1 MTSLAGDIDR
11 EFDVALSFAGED
23 RSMAQKLAEMLKRND
38 VTVFYDEFYRAQLW
52 GKDLYQH
59 LQEIYREKSRYCVVF
74 VSEAYL
80 LKLWTKH
87 ELKQAQARAFE
98 ESREYVLPIRLD
110 DSVLPGLN
118 STVGYVDMRA
128 TSVEDIACLLLEKL
142 GRSAYST
149 EVDRKKWEGDF
160 TEYNGRK
167 VASFW
172 PKQIERSQHEP
183 FYLGT
188 RAYGRIRHGEEKM
201 WGRRKLTPRHVCHD
215 CAALPGQFHVPGC
228 DMEECPNCRGQAIS
242 CGCIHEAATADR
254 VEAWEEGED

>member
-1 MTSLAGDIDR
+1 MTNDIDR

-23 RSMAQKLAEMLKRND
+23 RSSAQKLAEILQRNS

-59 LQEIYREKSRYCVVF
+59 LQEIYKEKSRYCVVF

-80 LKLWTKH
+80 LKSWTKH

-110 DSVLPGLN
+110 NSVLPGLN
-118 STVGYVDMRA
+118 STVGYVDLRES
-128 TSVEDIACLLLEKL
+128 SVEEVALMLLEKL
-142 GRSAYST
+142 GRPVSSR

-172 PKQIERSQHEP
+172 PKQIERTQYEP
-183 FYLGT
+183 FYLVT
-188 RAYGRIRHGEEKM
+188 KAYDRIRHGEEKR
-201 WGRRKLTPRHVCHD
+201 WGRRKLTPKHVCGD

-228 DMEECPNCRGQAIS
+228 DQEECPGCRGQSIS
-242 CGCIHEAATADR
+242 CGCIHEAATRDR